1 MTISE
6 FEQKRFT
13 RIIENYL
20 KELHHPSHLP
30 LDTQIG
36 YRLTN
41 QSIELFQIRTPYQ
54 GKPGETFEF
63 PIIKTTYVKSKK
75 IWKVFWQR
83 RDLKWHSYEPNPFVK
98 DLDEFIDVLKKDEYC
113 CFYG

>member
-1 MTISE
+1 MAISE
-6 FEQKRFT
+6 FEKKRFT
-13 RIIENYL
+13 HIIKNYL
-20 KELHHPSHLP
+20 KELRLPNHLS
-30 LDTQIG
+30 LDTQID

-41 QSIELFQIRTPYQ
+41 QSIELFQIRPLYR

-63 PIIKTTYVKSKK
+63 PIIKTTYVKSKI

-83 RDLKWHSYEPNPFVK
+83 RDLKWHSYEPNPVVK
-98 DLDEFIDVLKKDEYC
+98 NLEEFIAVLNKDEYG